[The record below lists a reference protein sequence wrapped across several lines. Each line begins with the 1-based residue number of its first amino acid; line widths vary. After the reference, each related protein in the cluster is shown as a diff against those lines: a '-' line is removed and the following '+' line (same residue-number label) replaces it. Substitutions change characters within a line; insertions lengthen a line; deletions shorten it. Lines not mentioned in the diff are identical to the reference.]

1 MATTEDNL
9 RKTLTFIFTIIG
21 IIIFYVVISTKIR
34 VMADET
40 KAKVLKKSADDDWEN
55 FLEER
60 MGEPTAQEDS
70 ASEAVEEENPLPS
83 E

>member
-1 MATTEDNL
+1 MAATEESL
-9 RKTLTFIFTIIG
+9 RKTLTFVFSIIG

-40 KAKVLKKSADDDWEN
+40 KSRVLKKAAEDDWEN
-55 FLEER
+55 FLEKR
-60 MGEPTAQEDS
+60 SGGYMQEDS
-70 ASEAVEEENPLPS
+70 GQPPEEESLPPS